1 MKPAPPIFRQ
11 NAENALGGRS
21 RAGTPRTAECVV
33 AGAGSA
39 GTPFPRGFGA
49 AGTGTMTGTGTGTGT
64 IATGT
69 TTICGGGF
77 DGESGAFPPASEVA
91 GTLGGRE
98 IGASVSF
105 DGIGASVVFW
115 SVKKKSARC
124 GNAVISGGFCGN
136 AGNE

>member
-21 RAGTPRTAECVV
+21 RAGTSRTGERVGDC
-33 AGAGSA
+33 GADSA
-39 GTPFPRGFGA
+39 GTPSPCEFGA
-49 AGTGTMTGTGTGTGT
+49 TGTGTITGTGTGT

-77 DGESGAFPPASEVA
+77 GELGGESGATPLTSEA
-91 GTLGGRE
+91 AETLGGRE

-105 DGIGASVVFW
+105 GGIGASVVFFG
-115 SVKKKSARC
+115 V
-124 GNAVISGGFCGN
+124 
-136 AGNE
+136 